1 MATQNTIEQQLL
13 DLLVTKNFEPAM
25 KDKNG
30 QDARQT
36 DDAKLFSFD
45 YVGDSGKNY
54 GTMVIVLDQDN
65 DLKIM
70 YGDNLGRTMAGD
82 DKDKF
87 FDFIMQIN
95 QVANRNRW
103 THTATDLN
111 KLKYVQQGL
120 AAIQEGLFE
129 GYYGTRR
136 VSYSGAPTEAR
147 LMIKHNH
154 VLGEND
160 KRYRYVESLFI
171 ETADNERFKLGFKNL
186 AAGRAM
192 LEHVRQGGKPYDIRG
207 NHITEMVNE
216 IGVLSRFNRASQG
229 RVMEGVTAE
238 LITEAQTYYKSLRE
252 SLKRLGSTRGY
263 AAYFESWHPAAME
276 PQEGLVEDI
285 KTMFIEQT
293 LDTRIEAALPVLAR
307 LQQGKTM
314 KEADIFENWAN
325 RLTEG
330 TWQLPDTPETKQKLA
345 DLLVNELPVGPD
357 ATNAL
362 EQLDGV
368 LGDDQLYDQLEAL
381 AQEDANAD
389 ARDVIRARMEEMGL
403 EVPGSE
409 ADAEVEP
416 GAEPVPM
423 EPAREQGVTE
433 DKATYGP
440 VTDAHKAASK
450 KVFAAGVRDGKA
462 GAEKNKQHMASAL
475 MKTTYLNGYKQG
487 KQGVA
492 EGSFYT
498 PDSSY
503 VTVNFLNSDSEGTPA
518 DLLAPYLKRQ
528 GFTLTDTINKPSAY
542 RLKFASPA
550 GNLHAQYG
558 ATTYG
563 WRLSGSA
570 LESLDFDEIAH
581 LFKGYVTRGGKI
593 IADARQ
599 EDSELNEFAPGGGG
613 GESGRWYTD
622 DQMTDIVGDGWW
634 QDLDISGEESKQGM
648 IQEAQA
654 WLLDNGY
661 RVQVLNVKLNDDDCD
676 WFIEGSFQNPGFA
689 KKGMAESSS
698 CNMTMEGD
706 YCPEHG
712 LMECGMHEGAFH
724 NPEQTDSPAAQAI
737 TRRILLQRTDL
748 LSKYGPEKVG
758 QAIDE
763 VADFIGDVEEIGSSD
778 VSGWVRHVE
787 QMLGNMG
794 DDVAEAMRNTD
805 DPYDDMVEDYLDY
818 LESVGMLD
826 KSREQE
832 KAEILAS
839 LEAGHLHS
847 SEIEY
852 ALSGTK
858 WDPLAPHGMAEAN
871 DDPINYNGAITGSY
885 YESKQDPLARIK
897 SLALRK

>member
-36 DDAKLFSFD
+36 EDAKLFSFD

-95 QVANRNRW
+95 QVASRNRW

-136 VSYSGAPTEAR
+136 VSYSGEPTEAR

-171 ETADNERFKLGFKNL
+171 ETADSERFKLGFKNL
-186 AAGRAM
+186 AGGRAM

-207 NHITEMVNE
+207 NHISEMVNE

-263 AAYFESWHPAAME
+263 AAYFESWHPAVVE

-314 KEADIFENWAN
+314 KEANIFENWAN

-330 TWQLPDTPETKQKLA
+330 TWQLPDTPETKQQLA

-409 ADAEVEP
+409 ADVEAEP
-416 GAEPVPM
+416 GAEPAPM
-423 EPAREQGVTE
+423 EPEQGVSEGVLDWAKEKYHDYQTGRQWNKFG
-433 DKATYGP
+433 KAQRKG
-440 VTDAHKAASK
+440 DAEGMRAAQDAAS
-450 KVFAAGVRDGKA
+450 AHRDKL
-462 GAEKNKQHMASAL
+462 Q
-475 MKTTYLNGYKQG
+475 
-487 KQGVA
+487 V
-492 EGSFYT
+492 
-498 PDSSY
+498 
-503 VTVNFLNSDSEGTPA
+503 
-518 DLLAPYLKRQ
+518 
-528 GFTLTDTINKPSAY
+528 
-542 RLKFASPA
+542 
-550 GNLHAQYG
+550 
-558 ATTYG
+558 
-563 WRLSGSA
+563 
-570 LESLDFDEIAH
+570 
-581 LFKGYVTRGGKI
+581 
-593 IADARQ
+593 ARQ
-599 EDSELNEFAPGGGG
+599 NRTGSTLSKDSPMG
-613 GESGRWYTD
+613 
-622 DQMTDIVGDGWW
+622 VG
-634 QDLDISGEESKQGM
+634 QDVANLK
-648 IQEAQA
+648 ALKA
-654 WLLDNGY
+654 
-661 RVQVLNVKLNDDDCD
+661 
-676 WFIEGSFQNPGFA
+676 
-689 KKGMAESSS
+689 KGMAEGSS

-794 DDVAEAMRNTD
+794 DDVGEG
-805 DPYDDMVEDYLDY
+805 V
-818 LESVGMLD
+818 
-826 KSREQE
+826 
-832 KAEILAS
+832 
-839 LEAGHLHS
+839 
-847 SEIEY
+847 
-852 ALSGTK
+852 
-858 WDPLAPHGMAEAN
+858 

-885 YESKQDPLARIK
+885 YEDKQDPLARIK
-897 SLALRK
+897 SLALLK